1 MSRGG
6 WTTRV
11 PARQLSLQSA
21 FQSAG
26 SGNSNVCNVVL
37 YAPTCCV
44 HACTYMRLSTRS
56 HPALLSS
63 PLPFILFSL
72 AADACLIID
81 QICCRAR
88 STPSTSAWQAWYG
101 TPSKYARIIITYARP
116 DDKTAWRSWE
126 RIARSLR
133 MGIMKHAL
141 HWTKPIVAAKKYEST
156 YIGLPF
162 LQPSLA
168 SLHANWLWPK
178 NNTL

>member
-1 MSRGG
+1 MADNHFETIWVQRWMSRGG

-37 YAPTCCV
+37 YAPTCCA
-44 HACTYMRLSTRS
+44 HTCTYMHFSTRS

-72 AADACLIID
+72 ADACLID

-88 STPSTSAWQAWYG
+88 STPSVTSTWQAWYG
-101 TPSKYARIIITYARP
+101 TPSKHARIITYARP
-116 DDKTAWRSWE
+116 DDKTAEELGEDSSE
-126 RIARSLR
+126 FADGHYEACPALDQARS
-133 MGIMKHAL
+133 
-141 HWTKPIVAAKKYEST
+141 S
-156 YIGLPF
+156 
-162 LQPSLA
+162 S
-168 SLHANWLWPK
+168 
-178 NNTL
+178 